1 MELDGNRLMAELHYT
16 EECILRHKRQD
27 EVEDKINQIH
37 EIICG
42 GLHPEQSLSTKVN
55 EMWKEN
61 QSVKNFIKGC
71 IVSLIV
77 LIFWCGYQF
86 ATLQSCVNKLEKLE
100 VKFESLSK

>member
-1 MELDGNRLMAELHYT
+1 MT
-16 EECILRHKRQD
+16 EHQFSHECILRHQRQD
-27 EVEDKINQIH
+27 EVEEKINQIH

-61 QSVKNFIKGC
+61 QSVKNFVKGC

-86 ATLQSCVNKLEKLE
+86 ATLQHCVNKLEQLE
-100 VKFESLSK
+100 VKFESLSR

>member
-1 MELDGNRLMAELHYT
+1 MT
-16 EECILRHKRQD
+16 EHQFSPECALRHQRQD
-27 EVEDKINQIH
+27 EVEEKINQIH

-61 QSVKNFIKGC
+61 QSVKNFVKGC

-86 ATLQSCVNKLEKLE
+86 ATLQHCVNKLEQLE
-100 VKFESLSK
+100 VKFESFSR

>member
-1 MELDGNRLMAELHYT
+1 MECNNT
-16 EECILRHKRQD
+16 SEECILRHKRQD
-27 EVEDKINQIH
+27 ETEKKIDEMY

-42 GLHPEQSLSTKVN
+42 GIHPEDSLSTKVN

-71 IVSLIV
+71 VVSLVV

-86 ATLQSCVNKLEKLE
+86 AILQNCVAKLSVLE
-100 VKFESLSK
+100 AKIESISK